1 MCSGPA
7 TASPTLIPLN
17 AQSQLYSPNH
27 SLNLISA
34 QAGQNP
40 LQPPLNH
47 SSENEE
53 DKGEDKEAVYVE

>member
-17 AQSQLYSPNH
+17 AQSTYAPNH
-27 SLNLISA
+27 SLTLISA
-34 QAGQNP
+34 QAGQTP

-47 SSENEE
+47 SRESEE
-53 DKGEDKEAVYVE
+53 DKGEDDVIVYVA